1 MVDSKREMLSGVVRM
16 VALTPREAKI
26 LAISIIGI
34 WWPGDMKGTKN
45 TCSCSWSWIFVEEG
59 ASINLELNKTQ
70 EIVFCLRARV
80 Q

>member
-1 MVDSKREMLSGVVRM
+1 MEDSKREMLSGVVRM

-26 LAISIIGI
+26 LAISI